1 MEDIGGQDRFPML
14 ESGELDPEQQAVVSE
29 IIAGPRGTFGGP
41 FVPLLRS
48 PQLLQ
53 QFQKVGEHLR
63 FHSVAPDHLVEF
75 VILLVARRWN
85 QEFEW
90 AIHSRLALAA
100 GVDIEIVRAIADRR
114 PPAEMDAGTEAAWR
128 IFDELDTTTQ
138 VSDRTFNMAR
148 DALGEVVIVELI
160 SAMGYYTT
168 LAMVMNAARTTPPAS
183 PVVPL
188 S

>member
-1 MEDIGGQDRFPML
+1 ML
-14 ESGELDPEQQAVVSE
+14 ESDALDPEQLAVVSE
-29 IIAGPRGTFGGP
+29 IVAGPRGTFGGP

-75 VILLVARRWN
+75 VIILVARRWN

-100 GVDIEIVRAIADRR
+100 GLDVETVRAIAESRR
-114 PPAEMDAGTEAAWR
+114 PAGMDAGAEAAWR
-128 IFDELDTTTQ
+128 LFDELDTTTQ
-138 VSDRTFNMAR
+138 VSDRTFNAAIE
-148 DALGEVVIVELI
+148 ALGEVVIVELI
-160 SAMGYYTT
+160 STIGYYTT
-168 LAMVMNAARTTPPAS
+168 LAMIMNAARTAPPAS
-183 PVVPL
+183 PPVPL